1 MLTSTSQVSGLENG
15 TIHGLFEEMAAASPD
30 AVAVVWADGQLTYGE
45 LNERANR
52 TAHTIR
58 QFYQTIYSK
67 PFPPDTPI
75 GIHIQQGPNMIVGLL
90 AILKAGGTYMPLDPA
105 YPESRLRLMIDD
117 ARSPLVI
124 TEQALLEHLLF
135 LDESD
140 YGVICLD
147 GGWEMIA
154 GQSAENPVSITG
166 PHSLAFLFYTSGST
180 GRPKGVMG
188 EHHSVVHL
196 VRSQNYIEI
205 GPSDCLAQTANL
217 SFDAATF
224 EIWGALLN
232 GARVAIIDRSSLLSS
247 DLLAAAQRQHGVT
260 IQFFTTAVF
269 NLLAD
274 GDAEALVGLRVA
286 LFGGEEA
293 NAAKVSHVL
302 ERRTG
307 GMTLVH
313 VYGPTECTTF
323 STFCVLSDKHRHAL
337 LMPIGEPLARMY
349 GYVLDDKL
357 QLVPAGETGEL
368 YMGGDGVTR
377 GYLNR
382 PELTAERFI
391 LNPFATAEQK
401 AAGKNLQLYKTGD
414 IVKRLPSGEI
424 VYVGRADNQIKIRGF
439 RVELGEIE
447 ATLLTHPKV
456 KDCVVMAFGESHQKR
471 LVAYVIPGRKGT
483 LDTQELFA
491 HLAKTLPAYMIPS
504 AFVEMES
511 FPLNPNG
518 KVDRQA
524 LPMPFG
530 DGTPTLERPRG
541 REPGQA
547 EPAAPRSDLECAI
560 RDIVAG
566 ALNLKTLGIDESIFS
581 YGAHSLI
588 VAQICAA
595 VRHNLRA
602 MLGPKEIFDNPTIAG
617 MTRLIADRKSTA
629 SEDEVAIPKAS
640 RSDPIPLTYQQE
652 QIWFL
657 SKLVPDNR
665 AYNSQFSVRLK
676 GPLDKNILMLSLN
689 EIVRR
694 HEILRTTFHEQDG
707 SPVQIVH
714 EPWDVHL
721 SEIDLRHLP
730 EDRRWEASEQRIA
743 EEMNICFDFSRL
755 PLIRWLLYRL
765 GEEDWVLLHVEHHF
779 LHDGWEIG
787 VFLRELK
794 ALYVATLEGRESPL
808 EELPIQ
814 YADYAVWQKKTLR
827 GARLE
832 EKVQHWVDA
841 IRDYP
846 HVLNLHVDHPRPA
859 VQNFHGE
866 CLRFDLDRDL
876 YRSLRAFSRERSATL
891 FMTMY
896 SAFAVLLS
904 RYSGQDKF
912 LVGTGVANRGMKE
925 TENMLGM
932 FVNAVLLHSD
942 VSDNPSFTTIVER
955 TRQSLLEDSKHY
967 DTPFP
972 AIVER
977 LKAGN
982 KPGRNPLFQVIFAF
996 HDSAVP
1002 LMDFAGIKGALLE
1015 RHNKTAKTDMN
1026 LICIPRA
1033 EQHVAMGAAAPSD
1046 EDLTLIW
1053 EYNSDLFDKKT
1064 IEQMISHYTTLLR
1077 AAVDKPQK
1085 RIGDLT
1091 MIADAEKG
1099 NLLEFAIG
1107 ERGQYEVEKT
1117 IPELFEE
1124 QVRRHPDKTAVVHN
1138 RRSLTYAELNSRANR
1153 LARRLQDAHRAKI
1166 GTPLEAGTHVG
1177 LCVNRGID
1185 MVVAML
1191 AILKAGGA
1199 YVTVI
1204 PEYPEARLRFMLAD
1218 AGIKVILSQTDIK
1231 DRAPWLWES
1240 DWTVIAIDADA
1251 ESDAHQIQGNLK
1263 CASRSSDTAYVI
1275 YTSGSTGIPK
1285 GVCIPHRA
1293 IHNFVTNTEELHYSE
1308 NSVIAQI
1315 ANHAFDAAT
1324 FEIWGTLI
1332 TGAKMVVIDNDT
1344 VLNPDRLLAT
1354 MEENAVTVAFFTTAL
1369 FNLLAEN
1376 RIEVLRRLESVH
1388 FGGEMANPSCVKKVL
1403 SQKRPRTALLHVYGP
1418 TECTTYSTFCELTG
1432 KHATNEIM
1440 PIGRPLRNYTTYVLD
1455 EHLRLAPVGVPGEL
1469 YIGGDSVA
1477 LGYLNRPELSAEKF
1491 VPNPFA
1497 TEFDRKN
1504 GINLRLYRTGDQVRW
1519 LPDGTLHILGRID
1532 FQVKIRGF
1540 RIEPEEVERVLIEHP
1555 GVKQCIVVPWEG
1567 HLVAYWV
1574 PSDPTNAASQSTLRS
1589 FLATRLPEYMVPSGF
1604 IETERFELNRNSK
1617 IDRTKLPPPSLG
1629 LMTAKKGDS
1638 VGPRNETENTLA
1650 KIWRGLL
1657 RIDTLS
1663 VHDSFFDLGGTSILV
1678 VQMLDRVKRALGSDI
1693 NVSSLFAMPTIAAM
1707 SAHIDK
1713 SASADLGGEDNL
1725 ALALKDA
1732 KTEMSFDVQE
1742 DSPGDAASD
1751 PRHVLLTG
1759 VTGFLGFHLLDK
1771 LLTSTEATIHCLV
1784 RAADQD
1790 GVRTKFR
1797 DALRFFGRPDL
1808 ERNPRIMMH
1817 KADLKKPALGLPAGT
1832 VVELA
1837 DIIDQIYHCG
1847 AFVHHMFDYRTL
1859 REENVQSTI
1868 ELMKIS
1874 STGRRKVFNFISTL
1888 SVGSRRGNDGR
1899 IVEVELGEQPI
1910 STNGYVMTKWAAER
1924 ILLRQAEK
1932 GLRVN
1937 IFRPGNITGHS
1948 VTGICPPEKNHALL
1962 LVKGCIQMKCAPNW
1976 KRAVEMTPVDTLA
1989 EAIVKLSLHL
1999 HEKGTHTFN
2008 MNNPFQMEWMD
2019 YVAALARLGLG
2030 MDLVSFD
2037 TWRGRLEGIDETNA
2051 LFPLRAIY
2059 LNERKDFIDP
2069 ESHPHTSQDSATT
2082 QKALQNLGVHYP
2094 REYTGYLPI
2103 VASYLKK
2110 TGFFRA
2116 TKN

>member
-1 MLTSTSQVSGLENG
+1 MLTSTGRSGALENG
-15 TIHGLFEEMAAASPD
+15 TIHGLLEELAAASPD
-30 AVAVVWADGQLTYGE
+30 AVAVVWDDGQLTYGE

-58 QFYQTIYSK
+58 QFYQTMYDR

-75 GIHIQQGPNMIVGLL
+75 GIHVNQGPNMIVGLL
-90 AILKAGGTYMPLDPA
+90 AILKAGGAYMPLDPA
-105 YPESRLRLMIDD
+105 YPESRLRLMMED
-117 ARSPLVI
+117 ARSPLVL

-135 LDESD
+135 LDEGD

-147 GGWEMIA
+147 GGWERIA
-154 GQSAENPVSITG
+154 RQSAENPVPITG
-166 PHSLAFLFYTSGST
+166 SHSLAFLFYTSGST
-180 GRPKGVMG
+180 GQPKGVMG

-205 GPSDCLAQTANL
+205 RPSDCFAQTANL

-232 GARVAIIDRSSLLSS
+232 GARVAVIDRSALLSS
-247 DLLAAAQRQHGVT
+247 DMLAAAQRRHGVT

-274 GDAEALVGLRVA
+274 GDAEALVRLRVA

-293 NAAKVSHVL
+293 NAAKVRHIL
-302 ERRTG
+302 ACKTG

-323 STFCVLSDKHRHAL
+323 STFCVLSDKHRQAP

-349 GYVLDDKL
+349 GYVLNDNL
-357 QLVPAGETGEL
+357 QLVSEDQTGEL

-391 LNPFATAEQK
+391 LNPYATAEQK
-401 AAGKNLQLYKTGD
+401 AAGVNLRLYKTGD
-414 IVKRLPSGEI
+414 IVKRLPSGGLI
-424 VYVGRADNQIKIRGF
+424 YVARADNQIKIRGF

-456 KDCVVMAFGESHQKR
+456 KDCVVMAFGVSHQKR
-471 LVAYVIPGRKGT
+471 LVAYAIPDRKGT

-504 AFVEMES
+504 VFVEMES

-518 KVDRQA
+518 KVDRRA
-524 LPMPFG
+524 LPPPFG
-530 DGTPTLERPRG
+530 GTQTLERPRG
-541 REPGQA
+541 RQPGQA
-547 EPAAPRSDLECAI
+547 EPAEPRDDLERTL

-566 ALNLKTLGIDESIFS
+566 ALNLETIGIDESIFS

-588 VAQICAA
+588 VAQICAS
-595 VRHNLRA
+595 VRHQLRA
-602 MLGPKEIFDNPTIAG
+602 MLEPKEIFDHPTVAG
-617 MTRLIADRKSTA
+617 MARLVADRKSAA

-640 RSDPIPLTYQQE
+640 RSGPIPLTYQQE

-665 AYNSQFSVRLK
+665 AYNSQFSVRLR
-676 GPLDKNILMLSLN
+676 GPLDKNILLRSLN

-714 EPWDVHL
+714 EPWDVQI
-721 SEIDLRHLP
+721 SEVDLRHLP
-730 EDRRWEASEQRIA
+730 EDRRWEASEQRID
-743 EEMNICFDFSRL
+743 EELNVCFDFGRL

-765 GEEDWVLLHVEHHF
+765 GEEDWVLLHIEHHF

-794 ALYVATLEGRESPL
+794 DLYVAILEGRESPL
-808 EELPIQ
+808 EALPIQ
-814 YADYAVWQKKTLR
+814 YADYAIWQKKTLR
-827 GARLE
+827 GTRLE
-832 EKVQHWVDA
+832 EKVRYWIDA
-841 IRDYP
+841 IRDHP
-846 HVLNLHVDHPRPA
+846 QVLNLHVDHPRPA
-859 VQNFHGE
+859 VQTFHGD
-866 CLRFDLDRDL
+866 CLRFNLDRDL
-876 YRSLRAFSRERSATL
+876 YRSLREFSRGRNATL

-904 RYSGQDKF
+904 RYSGQDRF

-942 VSDNPSFTTIVER
+942 VSDNPSFTTLVDR
-955 TRQSLLEDSKHY
+955 TRQSLLEDAKHY

-1002 LMDFAGIKGALLE
+1002 LMDFAGIKGTLLE

-1033 EQHVAMGAAAPSD
+1033 EQHVAMGTAAPSD

-1053 EYNSDLFDKKT
+1053 EYNSDLFDKGT

-1077 AAVDKPQK
+1077 AVVHEPQK

-1091 MIADAEKG
+1091 MIADAEQGK
-1099 NLLEFAIG
+1099 LLEFAVG
-1107 ERGQYEVEKT
+1107 ERGQYATEKT
-1117 IPELFEE
+1117 IPALFEE

-1153 LARRLQDAHRAKI
+1153 LARQLQDAHRAKL
-1166 GTPLEAGTHVG
+1166 GAPLEAGTHVG

-1199 YVTVI
+1199 YVTVS
-1204 PEYPEARLRFMLAD
+1204 PEYPETRLRFMLAD
-1218 AGIKVILSQTDIK
+1218 AGIKVILSQTDAK
-1231 DRAPWLWES
+1231 DRVPWLWQG
-1240 DWTVIAIDADA
+1240 DWKVIAVDADA
-1251 ESDAHQIQGNLK
+1251 ESDAHQPQGNLE
-1263 CASRSSDTAYVI
+1263 CISRSSDTAYVI

-1285 GVCIPHRA
+1285 GVCVPHRA
-1293 IHNFVTNTEELHYSE
+1293 IHSFATNTVALHYSE
-1308 NSVIAQI
+1308 NSVIAQM

-1324 FEIWGTLI
+1324 FEIWGALVN
-1332 TGAKMVVIDNDT
+1332 GAKMVVIDSDT

-1376 RIEVLRRLESVH
+1376 RIEVLTRLECVH

-1403 SQKRPRTALLHVYGP
+1403 SQKKPRAALLHVYGP
-1418 TECTTYSTFCELTG
+1418 TECTTYSTACELTG
-1432 KHATNEIM
+1432 KHANGEIM

-1477 LGYLNRPELSAEKF
+1477 LGYLNQPELTEERF

-1519 LPDGTLHILGRID
+1519 LPDGTIHILGRID

-1540 RIEPEEVERVLIEHP
+1540 RIEPEEVERVLLEHP
-1555 GVKQCIVVPWEG
+1555 GVKQCVVIPWEG

-1574 PSDPTNAASQSTLRS
+1574 PSDPTNVASQSDLRS
-1589 FLATRLPEYMVPSGF
+1589 FLATQMPEYMVPSGF
-1604 IETERFELNRNSK
+1604 IETERFELNRNAK

-1629 LMTAKKGDS
+1629 LMTAKKGDC

-1650 KIWRGLL
+1650 RIWRDLL
-1657 RIDTLS
+1657 RIDTLG

-1678 VQMLDRVKRALGSDI
+1678 VQMLDRVKRVLGADI

-1713 SASADLGGEDNL
+1713 SAPADPGGEDNL

-1732 KTEMSFDVQE
+1732 KTELPFDVH
-1742 DSPGDAASD
+1742 GDAAGAGH

-1771 LLTSTEATIHCLV
+1771 LLASTEATVHCLV

-1790 GVRTKFR
+1790 GVRAKFR

-1808 ERNPRIMMH
+1808 ERNPRIVLH
-1817 KADLKKPALGLPAGT
+1817 KADLKKSALGLPAGT
-1832 VVELA
+1832 VAELA
-1837 DIIDQIYHCG
+1837 DIVDQIYHCG

-1859 REENVQSTI
+1859 RDENVQSTV
-1868 ELMKIS
+1868 ELMKIA

-1888 SVGSRRGNDGR
+1888 SVGSRRDNEGKL
-1899 IVEVELGEQPI
+1899 VEVDLGERPI

-1948 VTGICPPEKNHALL
+1948 ATGICPPEKNHALL
-1962 LVKGCIQMKCAPNW
+1962 LVKGCFQMKCAPNW

-1989 EAIVKLSLHL
+1989 EAIVKLSLHNQ
-1999 HEKGTHTFN
+1999 ETRTFN
-2008 MNNPFQMEWMD
+2008 MNNPLQMEWAE
-2019 YVAALARLGLG
+2019 YVAALARLGFG
-2030 MDLVSFD
+2030 MDLVSLD
-2037 TWRGRLEGIDETNA
+2037 EWRGRLEGIDETNA

-2059 LNERKDFIDP
+2059 LNERTDFIEP
-2069 ESHPHTSQDSATT
+2069 ESHPQTSQDSSTT
-2082 QKALQNLGVHYP
+2082 QKTLQDLGVLYP
-2094 REYTGYLPI
+2094 REYARYLPI
-2103 VASYLKK
+2103 VVDYLKK
-2110 TGFFRA
+2110 TGFFPT
-2116 TKN
+2116 TKK